1 MSLEE
6 GGWAKMLIEYDSDG
20 IWLDRGTVRGT
31 GVNRTF
37 LIPIIPRRC
46 DHMRI
51 RLEGSGEF
59 RLYSIARI
67 IERGSDG

>member
-1 MSLEE
+1 MA
-6 GGWAKMLIEYDSDG
+6 GQGHG
-20 IWLDRGTVRGT
+20 Q
-31 GVNRTF
+31 VNRTF